1 MKQFAEWFTSSKR
14 ENKQLLMES
23 SSFANAPAGV
33 TVFKQK
39 DGNYRWLAVSSNAF
53 MDGDKEIVSTKA
65 LEDDVARDG
74 DRGPL
79 RWWHEPQ
86 LDLGKADFSAMHG
99 KMLIESGTFKSREI
113 ARAIALKAKNLSMS
127 VGFVHPRSEPDS
139 DGVFHNIRIFERSLL
154 PQERAANKFTK
165 FEVVEENSMNETKYK
180 ALKDLVGDALV
191 AKILGSA
198 EISEKEAMADGIRF
212 KQKAVAADEI
222 LDEELGDEVTEKA
235 KSRKPSPVDEDDF
248 SDLSAEEIMK
258 MVDELIS
265 EKEAQDELDLEE
277 QISEETTMKAKS
289 APAVEEEEIDEVEG
303 DDEEAEAPVMASKK
317 NELKDKM
324 MASKKNALKDKM
336 MASKKAKPAA
346 VDPEDEEEVEA
357 ADELEDEEE
366 EDAMASKKN
375 ELKDKMMASK
385 KMHDKKDKMMA
396 SKKAAAAPDDE
407 EEDEEED
414 DDEEAMKELSDG
426 EIAYM
431 TPSELADLLTS
442 TISEVVS
449 ELGVTES
456 LDVVTKELKAYKRI
470 VRELQAEVA
479 AGLQAVTT
487 KEKNTKTLMGQIE
500 KLDTRLKE
508 LEGDAPK
515 ASKKGYRASQDG
527 DTEIDDNHRL
537 KGVEP
542 EADPLDHFRMFLNG
556 HKQ

>member
-1 MKQFAEWFTSSKR
+1 MKQFAEWFTSSKK

-23 SSFANAPAGV
+23 SSFANAPTGV

-99 KMLIESGTFKSREI
+99 KMLIESGTFKSPEI

-222 LDEELGDEVTEKA
+222 LDEELDDEVTEKA
-235 KSRKPSPVDEDDF
+235 KSRKPSPADEDDF

-317 NELKDKM
+317 N
-324 MASKKNALKDKM
+324 ALKDKM

-346 VDPEDEEEVEA
+346 VDPADEEEVEA
-357 ADELEDEEE
+357 ADELEDKGE

-385 KMHDKKDKMMA
+385 K
-396 SKKAAAAPDDE
+396 AAAAPDDE
-407 EEDEEED
+407 EDDEEED